1 MSRTKKQERGLHSP
15 VLRSRVDLRTPQ
27 QIMAWKT
34 FNHVDV
40 LFLLGPA
47 GVGKSFL
54 AMSLAIREIEAER
67 ADRIAITRPI
77 IESEESLGYLPGDMR
92 EKTDPYMM
100 PLYDQVERIRPK
112 DHREFLRSYVS
123 TSPLAYMRG
132 RTFIDTVCI
141 FDEAQNANIR
151 QLKLYLSRLGEG
163 SKMIITGD
171 PTQADVRDSGLT
183 ETARL
188 LRDVKGVGVVV
199 FDPTD
204 IVRHPVV
211 EQMLYRLDS
220 VGTPTAC
227 CRS

>member
-1 MSRTKKQERGLHSP
+1 
-15 VLRSRVDLRTPQ
+15 
-27 QIMAWKT
+27 MAWKT

>member
-1 MSRTKKQERGLHSP
+1 MSRTKKQERGIHSP
-15 VLRSRVDLRTPQ
+15 LLRSRVDLRTPQ
-27 QIMAWKT
+27 QITAWKT

-183 ETARL
+183 EAARL

-220 VGTPTAC
+220 AGTPTAC